1 MSLQS
6 EFGSNDLE
14 HVVADVVMRTVE
26 YKQSDMV
33 GNVLNVPILPGTIVF
48 GVGHKVIT
56 AFSGGATPT
65 VTIGDGTTADKFAT
79 SAEIVPGT
87 VNTFAMKM
95 VAKEY
100 AAAGKI
106 AVTAHADVTA
116 GAGKLFI
123 LYTNL
128 NGNDRIPNL

>member
-1 MSLQS
+1 MPLQS
-6 EFGSNDLE
+6 EFGSSDLE
-14 HVVADVVMRTVE
+14 NVVADIVMKTVE

-33 GNVLNVPILPGTIVF
+33 GNTLTVPVLPGIIVL
-48 GVGHKVIT
+48 GVGHEVKT

-65 VTIGDGTTADKFAT
+65 VTIGDGTTVALFAA
-79 SAEIVPGT
+79 SAELVPET

-95 VAKEY
+95 VPKKFSV
-100 AAAGKI
+100 AGKI
-106 AVTAHADVTA
+106 VVTAHADVTA

-128 NGNDRIPNL
+128 NGTDRLPAL